1 MKRCLKQEIIFLI
14 FFVFKTIVSSFGFPF
29 SSNLVAVFPLITS
42 LKMCPLNYQCGGG
55 VPFSYQFGGGVPF
68 NYQSGSGV
76 PFNYLCGGGVPFSY

>member
-1 MKRCLKQEIIFLI
+1 MPETGNHFSHFLR
-14 FFVFKTIVSSFGFPF
+14 FQNNCVSSFGFPF